1 MELRLQK
8 LIAGTGLASR
18 RKAEELITSGR
29 VTINGSVVKELGTK
43 VDPDRDHVKVDGKHL
58 RAAQPYVYLI
68 LNKPKNVMSTLDDPE
83 GRPTVKDLLHGVTV
97 RVFPVGR
104 LDFDSEGLML
114 LTNHGDLAQALL
126 HPRYHVPKTY
136 LIKVKGV
143 LDDAKIEMLERGVK
157 LEDGFTAPAKVNK
170 VSRAESNSWLEVTIH
185 EGRKHQVKRMIEA
198 VGHSVIKLVRIRMGP
213 LLLGDLAPREYR
225 FLTDRE
231 ANRLRGL
238 VEDRVARAER
248 PELDASGKP
257 TRWMPP
263 TAPAPPRPPKPERSG
278 RGPKAQRSDRA
289 PRSQRALGGA
299 KPPRSGRG
307 TTKRPMSPGAK
318 FRRPGPGAGFQRS
331 SRASAGPQG
340 VGRGPMARPTGPDQK
355 PQRPQPGAGFQ
366 RPPSGAK
373 PQGSG
378 RGMTIRHSGPGQK
391 SQQNRRGTP
400 PASRPGPGGPARKS
414 RHSTR
419 RRA

>member
-1 MELRLQK
+1 MEVRLQK

-29 VTINGSVVKELGTK
+29 VTINGNVVRELGTK

-58 RAAQPYVYLI
+58 RAAQPYVYVI

-83 GRPTVKDLLHGVTV
+83 GRPTVKDFLRGVSV

-143 LDDAKIEMLERGVK
+143 LNDAEIGTLERGVK
-157 LEDGFTAPAKVNK
+157 LEDGFTAPAKVQK
-170 VSRAESNSWLEVTIH
+170 ISRAESNSWLEVTIH
-185 EGRKHQVKRMIEA
+185 EGRKHQVKRMLEA
-198 VGHSVIKLVRIRMGP
+198 VGHAVIKLTRVRMGP
-213 LLLGDLAPREYR
+213 LLLGDLAAGEYR

-231 ANRLRGL
+231 ANRLREL
-238 VEDRVARAER
+238 VGDRIARSER

-257 TRWMPP
+257 VRWTPP
-263 TAPAPPRPPKPERSG
+263 TEPAPPRPPKPERTG
-278 RGPKAQRSDRA
+278 RG
-289 PRSQRALGGA
+289 PRSQRSESGTRP
-299 KPPRSGRG
+299 KQDRESRTSSRSGFG
-307 TTKRPMSPGAK
+307 KTKRPMSHGAK
-318 FRRPGPGAGFQRS
+318 FRRQKPVTGGKQGLKREGADS
-331 SRASAGPQG
+331 ASRAAGT
-340 VGRGPMARPTGPDQK
+340 ARP
-355 PQRPQPGAGFQ
+355 PQRPQGGREGRPLRSEGNSQGGRRSAAPGRSGAG
-366 RPPSGAK
+366 
-373 PQGSG
+373 
-378 RGMTIRHSGPGQK
+378 QK
-391 SQQNRRGTP
+391 FQQNRRGGP
-400 PASRPGPGGPARKS
+400 SGSRPGERGPAKQS

>member
-1 MELRLQK
+1 MVVEVRLQK

-29 VTINGSVVKELGTK
+29 VTINGSVVRELGTK

-58 RAAQPYVYLI
+58 RAAQPYVYVL
-68 LNKPKNVMSTLDDPE
+68 LNKPKNVMSTLEDPE
-83 GRPTVKDLLHGVTV
+83 GRPTVKDFLRGVSV

-143 LDDAKIEMLERGVK
+143 LDDAEIGTLERGVK
-157 LEDGFTAPAKVNK
+157 LEDGLTAPAKVQK
-170 VSRAESNSWLEVTIH
+170 ISRAESNSWLEVTIH
-185 EGRKHQVKRMIEA
+185 EGRKHQVKRMLEA
-198 VGHSVIKLVRIRMGP
+198 VGHAVIKLTRVRMGP
-213 LLLGDLAPREYR
+213 LLLGDLAAGEYR

-231 ANRLRGL
+231 ANRLREL
-238 VEDRVARAER
+238 VGDRIARAER

-257 TRWMPP
+257 VRWTPP
-263 TAPAPPRPPKPERSG
+263 TEPAPPRPPQPERTG
-278 RGPKAQRSDRA
+278 RGPRVQRPEQGRRPQQDRA
-289 PRSQRALGGA
+289 ERKPSRPGLGG
-299 KPPRSGRG
+299 
-307 TTKRPMSPGAK
+307 TKRPMSHGAK
-318 FRRPGPGAGFQRS
+318 FRRRMTLTGENRVPKREAGDVNGPS
-331 SRASAGPQG
+331 SGGIR
-340 VGRGPMARPTGPDQK
+340 K
-355 PQRPQPGAGFQ
+355 PQRPQGERG
-366 RPPSGAK
+366 PSSR

-378 RGMTIRHSGPGQK
+378 RGAAPGRPGASQK
-391 SQQNRRGTP
+391 FQQNRRGGPST
-400 PASRPGPGGPARKS
+400 SRQGTRGPAKPS
-414 RHSTR
+414 RNSTR